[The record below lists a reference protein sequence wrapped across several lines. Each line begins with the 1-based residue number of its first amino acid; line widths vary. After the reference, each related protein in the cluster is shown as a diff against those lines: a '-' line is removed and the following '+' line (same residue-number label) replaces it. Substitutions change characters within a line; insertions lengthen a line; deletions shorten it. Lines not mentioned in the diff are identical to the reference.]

1 MGKTKEAV
9 TPYLEN
15 LGSLITYKLDQGG
28 EDHVLGHL
36 MDFKARGVFDATFG
50 KVPVTPEQA
59 AVHNKL
65 LDEALVEGLDNRCE
79 VGQGGQFY
87 CSGVYANPAKP
98 LSVKTF
104 TGVVLAETVRS
115 TLPPRRTGGGL
126 DVEFDRKGKTFRG
139 RWKPDEGDLTFF
151 ERVK

>member
-1 MGKTKEAV
+1 MSKTTEPV

-15 LGSLITYKLDQGG
+15 LGSLITYKLEAGG
-28 EDHVLGHL
+28 EDHLLGHL
-36 MDFKARGVFDATFG
+36 MDFKERGVFDATFG
-50 KVPVTPEQA
+50 KVEVTPEQA
-59 AVHNKL
+59 AAHNKL
-65 LDEALVEGLDNRCE
+65 LDEALIEGLDNRCE

-87 CSGVYANPAKP
+87 CGGVYGDPAKP

-104 TGVVLAETVRS
+104 TGVVLAERVRS
-115 TLPPRRTGGGL
+115 SLPARRTGGGL

-139 RWKPDEGDLTFF
+139 RWKPAEGDLTFF

>member
-1 MGKTKEAV
+1 MGKTKEPV

-15 LGSLITYKLDQGG
+15 LGSLITYKLEQGG
-28 EDHVLGHL
+28 EDHLLGSL
-36 MDFKARGVFDATFG
+36 MDFRERGVFDATFG

-59 AVHNKL
+59 EIHNRL

-87 CSGVYANPAKP
+87 MHGTPDSTLTLC
-98 LSVKTF
+98 VKTF
-104 TGVVLAETVRS
+104 TGTVVADYTDIGVKPFRGKKTVF
-115 TLPPRRTGGGL
+115 

-139 RWKPDEGDLTFF
+139 RWTPAEQDLTFF
-151 ERVK
+151 VRVS